1 MTLRTTQQHVSVLAP
16 GDGDLRVTQQ
26 HVSVLAPGDGDLR
39 VTQQHVSVLAPGDGN
54 LRATRQYV
62 EVLYSWNIQS
72 PENSLSLTATSVG
85 IRNTSPEVSVVTEI
99 LLLDEVSRRGAFYQD
114 VTSFLDTGE
123 VEETYIYDDDG
134 NLIDVIQTPIGLH
147 HSVTISGTY
156 NDRVTG
162 SFIGIKDTVSYLKIP
177 AIGTDKTAS
186 STISW
191 TDTVY
196 DSLGASNT
204 ISTTHTAIGLGY
216 TGAEHGDIQV
226 SQSVFYSMEGT
237 RSPISTIDVEHAVSY
252 FVVTDDFCDYE
263 IFIGSTTS
271 TGLPTEPVQP
281 TIVPVNRISFAFPY
295 DTPTT
300 TLYFDRPEWGNIHE
314 IFQRRLDRESRG
326 GKRII
331 YRNSTWRKHEI
342 IKITFTMCTESEAV
356 NLITFLTNSAGD
368 RVKYTDY
375 ESREWE
381 VIILNPSEQIVR
393 DKIANTVSIEMET
406 V

>member
-1 MTLRTTQQHVSVLAP
+1 MTLRTTQQHVDVLAE
-16 GDGDLRVTQQ
+16 GAGNLRVTQQ
-26 HVSVLAPGDGDLR
+26 HI
-39 VTQQHVSVLAPGDGN
+39 SVLAPGDGN

-62 EVLYSWNIQS
+62 EVLYSWNIQAA
-72 PENSLSLTATSVG
+72 ENSLSLTDLSIGV
-85 IRNTSPEVSVVTEI
+85 RNTSPEVSLVTEI
-99 LLLDEVSRRGAFYQD
+99 PLTQSATRRGAFYQD
-114 VTSFLDTGE
+114 VTSWLDTGE
-123 VEETYIYDDDG
+123 IEETYVYDDDG
-134 NLIDVIQTPIGLH
+134 NLIDVIQTPIGLSQ
-147 HSVTISGTY
+147 SVTISGTY
-156 NDRVTG
+156 NDKVPG

-204 ISTTHTAIGLGY
+204 ISITHTAIGLDS
-216 TGAEHGDIQV
+216 TGVDQSDIQV
-226 SQSVFYSMEGT
+226 SHSVSYSMEGT

-252 FVVTDDFCDYE
+252 FVVSDDFCDYE
-263 IFIGSTTS
+263 IFVGSTTS

-331 YRNSTWRKHEI
+331 YRDSTWREHEI
-342 IKITFTMCTESEAV
+342 IKITFTTCTESEIV

-381 VIILNPSEQIVR
+381 VIILNPDEQIVR
-393 DKIANTVSIEMET
+393 DKSGNTVSIEMET

>member
-1 MTLRTTQQHVSVLAP
+1 MTLRATQQHVSVLAPGDGNLRVTQQHISVLAP

-26 HVSVLAPGDGDLR
+26 
-39 VTQQHVSVLAPGDGN
+39 QVSVLAPGDGN

-62 EVLYSWNIQS
+62 EVLYSWDIQAPKTDMS
-72 PENSLSLTATSVG
+72 MTTSSTGV
-85 IRNTSPEVSVVTEI
+85 RNTSPEVSVITEI
-99 LLLDEVSRRGAFYQD
+99 EIDQLVETRGPIYVS
-114 VTSFLDTGE
+114 VESFLDTGE
-123 VEETYIYDDDG
+123 LVEEYVYDEDG
-134 NLIDVIQTPIGLH
+134 NLIGVIQTPVGLSQ
-147 HSVTISGTY
+147 SVTISGTY
-156 NDRVTG
+156 NDKITG
-162 SFIGIKDTVSYLKIP
+162 SFIGVKDTVSYLKIP

-191 TDTVY
+191 TNTVY

-204 ISTTHTAIGLGY
+204 ISTTHTAIGLGS
-216 TGAEHGDIQV
+216 TGVDQSDIPL
-226 SQSVFYSMEGT
+226 SQSVGFSIEGT
-237 RSPISTIDVEHAVSY
+237 REPISTIGVEHAVSY

-263 IFIGSTTS
+263 ILIGSTTS

-281 TIVPVNRISFAFPY
+281 TIVPVDRISFGFPY

-314 IFQRRLDRESRG
+314 IFQRRLDRTSRG

-331 YRNSTWRKHEI
+331 YRDPTWREHDI
-342 IKITFTMCTESEAV
+342 IKITFTTCTESEII

-381 VIILNPSEQIVR
+381 VIILNPDEQIVR
-393 DKIANTVSIEMET
+393 DISGNTVSIEMET